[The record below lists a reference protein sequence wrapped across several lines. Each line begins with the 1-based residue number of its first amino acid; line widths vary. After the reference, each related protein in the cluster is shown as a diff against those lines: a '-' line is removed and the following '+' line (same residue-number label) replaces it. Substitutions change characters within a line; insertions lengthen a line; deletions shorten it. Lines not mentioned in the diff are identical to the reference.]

1 MDWIIGVLVGLGA
14 LATLATLIPIWKTSK
29 WWVRVCDFPRFQ
41 IALIALAVFV
51 SFAVVSRS
59 AHPASW
65 LFLGALGL
73 VIFWQFTWVGPYIPG
88 SARAVKS
95 CSGTEQETQQIA
107 LLTTNVLLTNR
118 SSDLFLEIVHEAS
131 PDVVLAVEVDEWWAD
146 RLWAGLRTRYPNKF
160 CYPLSNGY
168 GLALF
173 SRLEL
178 IEPKIR
184 FMLDDAIPSIRT
196 EVKLRSGAVV
206 SLYGVHPR
214 PPAVLQDSAER
225 DTELLRV
232 ALEIKDRG
240 SPAIVL
246 GDLNDV
252 AWSPTTLQFMKAGG
266 LLDPRRGRG
275 FYNTYPARWPGFQYP
290 LDYIF
295 CTRHFQICSM
305 RVLPS
310 FGSDHLPLVAKL
322 VLGGD
327 DG

>member
-1 MDWIIGVLVGLGA
+1 MDWIVGGLVCLGA
-14 LATLATLIPIWKTSK
+14 FATFATLIPIWKTSK

-41 IALIALAVFV
+41 IAIIALAVLV
-51 SFAVVSRS
+51 AFALVRLPT
-59 AHPASW
+59 HPADW
-65 LFLGALGL
+65 LFLCVLGL
-73 VIFWQFTWVGPYIPG
+73 VVVWQFTWVGPYIPG

-95 CSGTEQETQQIA
+95 CSGTEPEAEQIA

-118 SSDLFLEIVHEAS
+118 NSDRFLEIVHDTG
-131 PDVVLAVEVDEWWAD
+131 PDIVLAVEVDEWWAN
-146 RLWAGLRTRYPNKF
+146 RLLTGLRARYPNKM

-184 FMLDDAIPSIRT
+184 FLLDDAIPSIRT
-196 EVKLRSGAVV
+196 EVKLRSGALISV
-206 SLYGVHPR
+206 YGVHPR

-225 DTELLRV
+225 DAELLRV
-232 ALEIKDRG
+232 ALEIRDRG

-275 FYNTYPARWPGFQYP
+275 FYNTYPARWPGFRYP

-295 CTRHFQICSM
+295 CTQEFQICTM

-310 FGSDHLPLVAKL
+310 FGSDHLPLVAKF
-322 VLGGD
+322 VLAGD
-327 DG
+327 KS